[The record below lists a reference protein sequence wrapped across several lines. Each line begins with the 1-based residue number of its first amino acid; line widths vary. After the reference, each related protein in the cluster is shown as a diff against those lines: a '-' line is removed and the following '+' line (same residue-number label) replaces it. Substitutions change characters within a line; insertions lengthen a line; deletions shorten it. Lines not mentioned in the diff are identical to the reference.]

1 MKQVKKA
8 IIPVAGYGTRL
19 LPETKALPKPMYPVL
34 NKPSVQYI
42 IQEAVDSGIEE
53 VILIV
58 GQHKEI
64 LKAHFSPAP
73 ELENVLKTGGKQDL
87 YNSVVYPQNMC
98 KITYIEQTEQ
108 LGTGH
113 AVLIAE
119 EHIGNEPFAV
129 LFGDDVMAN
138 HGGKPVL
145 RQLIDAYEKRD
156 ETVIAVKNVGF
167 ELVSKYASVEYKSN
181 SGREYD
187 VTKITEK
194 PAPGTAKSDLSP
206 LGRYVLKEGFFDVLR
221 RIPRGKNGE
230 YQLTDALDLEAK
242 ERGLIAY
249 NFEGSRYDM
258 GDVFGCLHANV
269 ETALSSPELK
279 DKVKAYLK
287 NLDFD
292 KF

>member
-73 ELENVLKTGGKQDL
+73 ELEEVLKRGGKQAFYD
-87 YNSVVYPQNMC
+87 SVVYPQNMC

-113 AVLIAE
+113 AVLIAKDI
-119 EHIGNEPFAV
+119 IGDEPCAV
-129 LFGDDVMAN
+129 LFGDDVMSN

-145 RQLIDAYEKRD
+145 RQLIDSYEKRD
-156 ETVIAVKNVGF
+156 QTVIAVKNVGF
-167 ELVSKYASVEYKSN
+167 ELVYKYASVEFKAQ

-194 PAPGTAKSDLSP
+194 PAQGTAKSDLSP
-206 LGRYVLKEGFFDVLR
+206 LGRYVLKEGFFDILKNT
-221 RIPRGKNGE
+221 PKSANGE
-230 YQLTDALDLEAK
+230 YQLTDALDAEAK
-242 ERGLIAY
+242 TRGLIAY

-258 GDVFGCLHANV
+258 GDVFGCLQANV
-269 ETALSSPELK
+269 ETALGTPELK
-279 DKVKAYLK
+279 EKVKEYLK
-287 NLDFD
+287 NLNFD

>member
-1 MKQVKKA
+1 MKKVKKA

-19 LPETKALPKPMYPVL
+19 LPETKALPKPMYPIL

-53 VILIV
+53 VLLIV

-64 LKAHFSPAP
+64 IKAHFSAAP
-73 ELENVLKTGGKQDL
+73 ELEGVLSSHGKKDF
-87 YNSVVYPQNMC
+87 YDSVVYPQSMC
-98 KITYIEQTEQ
+98 KITYIEQKEQ

-119 EHIGNEPFAV
+119 DFIKDEPCAV
-129 LFGDDVMAN
+129 LFGDDVMFN
-138 HGGKPVL
+138 RGGKPVL
-145 RQLIDAYEKRD
+145 RQLIEEYENSDK
-156 ETVIAVKNVGF
+156 TVIGVKNVGF
-167 ELVSKYASVEYKSN
+167 ELVYKYASVEYSKSN
-181 SGREYD
+181 GRAYE
-187 VTKITEK
+187 VERITEK

-206 LGRYVLKEGFFDVLR
+206 LGRYVLKEGFFSALK
-221 RIPRGKNGE
+221 RIPRGASGE

-249 NFEGSRYDM
+249 AFEGDRFDM
-258 GDVFGCLHANV
+258 GDVFGFLQANIQ
-269 ETALSSPELK
+269 TALSDEVLAPKLK
-279 DKVKAYLK
+279 EYLK
-287 NLDFD
+287 NL